1 MFNVFGKDGWGP
13 SVGCRA
19 NPEIVVSF
27 RKGCFF
33 IATAAARISR
43 GEYVGWWQSRY
54 PTRTSGLSFRG
65 SFVAILDACGEFT
78 GGVGGLGDV
87 DALPLCPLAPPRA
100 AITSSRTELLLKRES
115 SLSAVSGLLGL
126 GQCSVANSNKLCTDL
141 LRAASFSATIGFQR
155 ILAFRL
161 IRFAPL
167 AINHI
172 SPTVSILTSF
182 IESHLPGN
190 AFAAFLLGLT
200 ACEARHLLPLFFLD
214 PRTACGIRDLENRLW
229 WILRISC
236 THIHAISRRWVWYGR
251 RCELVVRREYN
262 SESREASGSKFVRRT
277 RLVHATP
284 HMGSIVFTSEV
295 VPMCQSIHI

>member
-1 MFNVFGKDGWGP
+1 M
-13 SVGCRA
+13 
-19 NPEIVVSF
+19 
-27 RKGCFF
+27 
-33 IATAAARISR
+33 
-43 GEYVGWWQSRY
+43 
-54 PTRTSGLSFRG
+54 SFRG
-65 SFVAILDACGEFT
+65 SFVAILVVCGEFA
-78 GGVGGLGDV
+78 GGVGGLGEA

-100 AITSSRTELLLKRES
+100 AITSSRTELLLKRDS
-115 SLSAVSGLLGL
+115 SLSAVSGLLEI
-126 GQCSVANSNKLCTDL
+126 GQHSVAKWNELCTRL

-155 ILAFRL
+155 ILALRL

-167 AINHI
+167 AINHVR
-172 SPTVSILTSF
+172 PTVSFSSSLIV
-182 IESHLPGN
+182 SHSPGN

-200 ACEARHLLPLFFLD
+200 ACEARHLLSLFFLD
-214 PRTACGIRDLENRLW
+214 PRTAYGIRDLEDRLW

-236 THIHAISRRWVWYGR
+236 THIHGRLRRWAWYGR
-251 RCELVVRREYN
+251 RWECVVRRGYS